1 MQQAI
6 NTIKQTFKS
15 KEARTFAV
23 IVAVFLAAYYAPLN
37 DPRVSQAIIES
48 FHMLQE
54 YAREHVL
61 FCLIPAFFIAGAIA
75 NFISQGAVIK
85 YFGSDAPRW
94 LAYSIASISGTILA
108 VCSCTVLPL
117 FSGIYKRGAGIG
129 PACAFLYSG
138 PAINVLA
145 IILTARVLGWQ
156 LGLARALGAVV
167 FAAVI
172 GVAMATLFARE
183 ENRRTTSTAPTPGGN
198 EVDPRS
204 SAQNAIFLV
213 TLVLI
218 LVFAA
223 WTRAESGPGLWNA
236 IFSVKWY
243 LVGALLVVL
252 AYIQTRWF
260 DGEERSLWVATTWD
274 FAKQIL
280 PLLFAGVMVAGF
292 LMGRPGAEA
301 GIIPAHY
308 VAAWVGGNS
317 LVANLAASVIGAF
330 MYFATLTEIP
340 ILQGLVGLGMGPGP
354 SLALLLAG
362 PALSLPNM
370 LVIRSVIGTRKT
382 MVFVLLVVVLATVSG
397 MLYGAIMS

>member
-1 MQQAI
+1 MSGFL
-6 NTIKQTFKS
+6 NGIKRAVQS
-15 KEARTFAV
+15 KESRALAI
-23 IVAVFLAAYYAPLN
+23 IVAVFLAAYYAPLE
-37 DPRVSQAIIES
+37 DPRLSRAILEA

-85 YFGSDAPRW
+85 YFGSEAPRW
-94 LAYSIASISGTILA
+94 LAYSIASISGTILS

-117 FSGIYKRGAGIG
+117 FSGIYRRGAGIG

-145 IILTARVLGWQ
+145 VILTARVLGWQ
-156 LGLARALGAVV
+156 LGLARALAAVV
-167 FAAVI
+167 FAVVI
-172 GVAMATLFARE
+172 GLVMSALFSGE
-183 ENRRTTSTAPTPGGN
+183 EGEPTQTVPAVGGA
-198 EVDPRS
+198 EDDVRS
-204 SAQNAIFLV
+204 PIQNAIFFV
-213 TLVLI
+213 TLVMILI
-218 LVFAA
+218 FAA
-223 WTRAESGPGLWNA
+223 WTSAESGPGLWNA
-236 IFSVKWY
+236 IFSIKWY
-243 LVGALLVVL
+243 VVGALLLVL
-252 AYIQTRWF
+252 AYIQIRWF
-260 DGEERSLWVATTWD
+260 DGEERVSWVAATWD

-280 PLLFAGVMVAGF
+280 PLLFAGVLVAGF

-301 GIIPAHY
+301 GLIPAHY

-317 LVANLAASVIGAF
+317 LAANLAASVIGAF

-340 ILQGLVGLGMGPGP
+340 ILQGLMGLGMGPGP

-382 MVFVLLVVVLATVSG
+382 LVFVLLVVVLATTSG
-397 MLYGAIMS
+397 MIYGGIMS